1 MDPNAGFSE
10 NADGVSGPEMTQM
23 GRLEGTIKFDGESQ
37 VGRRQSGES
46 RTAMMA
52 NAKRLN

>member
-23 GRLEGTIKFDGESQ
+23 GRLEGTLDSMAKDRLGGGNQAGHVRERDSNDG
-37 VGRRQSGES
+37 
-46 RTAMMA
+46 
-52 NAKRLN
+52 KC